1 VRRGEAPAAAPPSHA
16 VQARRTTQAWQL
28 DERAWAQL
36 LAFVGGQAGYARLH
50 AKLGAFFR
58 WRGAHDHDALADV
71 VLDRV
76 ARRLT
81 SDPEPPKYAAPFA
94 LGVARLVW
102 LEQGRVDARRVDAEG
117 LEAPAPE
124 PDDDSH
130 LQALQRCLGGLTAD
144 ERKIVLAYYTSTT
157 GRERID
163 GRQALAERL
172 GVTLN
177 SLRVRA
183 FRVRARLE
191 ACVGHQLEAV

>member
-1 VRRGEAPAAAPPSHA
+1 M
-16 VQARRTTQAWQL
+16 QARRTTQAWQL

-50 AKLGAFFR
+50 ARLSAFFR

-76 ARRLT
+76 ARRLST
-81 SDPEPPKYAAPFA
+81 DPEPPRQAAAFA

-102 LEQGRVDARRVDAEG
+102 LEQGRVEARHVEADG
-117 LEAPAPE
+117 LEAPVPE
-124 PDDDSH
+124 ADDDSH
-130 LQALQRCLGGLTAD
+130 LKALQHCLGALGPD
-144 ERKIVLAYYTSTT
+144 DRKIVLAYYTSTT

-163 GRQALAERL
+163 GRQRLAERL

-183 FRVRARLE
+183 FRLRARLE

>member
-1 VRRGEAPAAAPPSHA
+1 MAARPPPTLGHHP
-16 VQARRTTQAWQL
+16 VQARRTTPAWQL
-28 DERAWAQL
+28 DERTWAQL

-50 AKLGAFFR
+50 ARLSTFFR

-76 ARRLT
+76 ARRLAE
-81 SDPEPPKYAAPFA
+81 PEPPQHAAAFA

-102 LEQGRVDARRVDAEG
+102 LEQGRVEARRVDAEG

-124 PDDDSH
+124 ADDDSH
-130 LQALQRCLGGLTAD
+130 LRALQHCLEGLGPD
-144 ERKIVLAYYTSTT
+144 DRKIVLAYYTATT

-163 GRQALAERL
+163 GRQRLAERL

-177 SLRVRA
+177 NLRVRA
-183 FRVRARLE
+183 FRLRSRLE
-191 ACVGHQLEAV
+191 ACVGQALSAV